1 LNEQTTTE
9 QTADASLAPQEQ
21 RSGMM
26 AAHLLGI
33 LGIIGAG
40 IYWLIV
46 KDKSEKSFV
55 QDQAREV
62 LNFEINIFVIGIVFF
77 ILTMIVG
84 INLSAIVSL
93 VNLVACI
100 MAAIKANKGEKY
112 RYPYVYRFLNK

>member
-1 LNEQTTTE
+1 LNEQTSNE
-9 QTADASLAPQEQ
+9 QAADLAPQEQ
-21 RSGMM
+21 RTGMM

-46 KDKSEKSFV
+46 KDKSERPFV

-62 LNFEINIFVIGIVFF
+62 LNLEINVFAIGIVFF

-84 INLSAIVSL
+84 INLSALVSL
-93 VNLVACI
+93 ANLGACI
-100 MAAIKANKGEKY
+100 VGALKANKGEKF
-112 RYPYVYRFLNK
+112 RYPFVYRFLNK

>member
-1 LNEQTTTE
+1 LNEQTATE

-21 RSGMM
+21 RTGMM

-46 KDKSEKSFV
+46 KDKGERPFV

-62 LNFEINIFVIGIVFF
+62 LNLEINVFVVGIVFF
-77 ILTMIVG
+77 ILTLIVG
-84 INLSAIVSL
+84 FNLSSIVSL
-93 VNLVACI
+93 VNLGACI
-100 MAAIKANKGEKY
+100 FGAIKANKGERF
-112 RYPYVYRFLNK
+112 RYPFVYRFLNK

>member
-1 LNEQTTTE
+1 LNEQTSNE
-9 QTADASLAPQEQ
+9 QAADLAPQEQ
-21 RSGMM
+21 RTGMM

-46 KDKSEKSFV
+46 KDKTETPFV

-62 LNFEINIFVIGIVFF
+62 LNFELNIFVLGIVFF

-84 INLSAIVSL
+84 INLTAIVSL
-93 VNLVACI
+93 VNLVAVI
-100 MAAIKANKGEKY
+100 LGAIKANKGEKY

>member
-9 QTADASLAPQEQ
+9 QAADASLAPQEQ
-21 RSGMM
+21 RTGMM

-46 KDKSEKSFV
+46 KDKSEKPFV

-62 LNFEINIFVIGIVFF
+62 LNLEINILVIGIVFA
-77 ILTMIVG
+77 ILTVLVG
-84 INLSAIVSL
+84 INLSALVSL
-93 VNLVACI
+93 VNLIACI
-100 MAAIKANKGEKY
+100 FGAIKANQGNKF

>member
-1 LNEQTTTE
+1 LNEQTSTE

-21 RSGMM
+21 RTGMM

-46 KDKSEKSFV
+46 KDKTERPFV

-62 LNFEINIFVIGIVFF
+62 LNLEINIFVVGIVFF

-84 INLSAIVSL
+84 INLSALVSL
-93 VNLVACI
+93 VNLIACI
-100 MAAIKANKGEKY
+100 FGALKANKGETF
-112 RYPYVYRFLNK
+112 RYPFVYRFLNK